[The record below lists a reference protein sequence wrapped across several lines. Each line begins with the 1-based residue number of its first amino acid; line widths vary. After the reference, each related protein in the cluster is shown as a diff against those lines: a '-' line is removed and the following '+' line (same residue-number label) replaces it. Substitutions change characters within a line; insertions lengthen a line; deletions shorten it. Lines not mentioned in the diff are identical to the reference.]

1 MEIKHSCIHSVL
13 LALAAEIGQAAAAA
27 LITENYHALGGGDL
41 PLVPGR
47 IWNNQQN
54 IFHRWI
60 EGRTVQQREKIRKLV
75 PAILESLPD
84 GVAAQLL
91 AAESQEYRALD
102 AAERSVRE
110 AKSAFMRSRREIYI
124 RQYRADRNS
133 GPAGGN
139 LFH

>member
-1 MEIKHSCIHSVL
+1 MELKHSRIHSVL
-13 LALAAEIGQAAAAA
+13 LAMAAEMGQAAAAA

-41 PLVPGR
+41 PLVPGN

-60 EGRTVQQREKIRKLV
+60 EGRTAQQREKIRELV

-84 GVAAQLL
+84 GLAAQLL
-91 AAESQEYRALD
+91 AAESVECRALE

-110 AKSAFMRSRREIYI
+110 ARSAFMRSRKAIFI
-124 RQYRADRNS
+124 QQYRADRNS